1 MILGLHKDTYSG
13 YKQSVC
19 EVRTRMFL
27 HINGPNTIA
36 QTDGQG
42 DSNVTPN
49 TPPPPPPQKSLVVGN
64 GKLHLHLNLINLAF
78 AV

>member
-1 MILGLHKDTYSG
+1 MILGLHQDTYSG

-42 DSNVTPN
+42 DSNVTP
-49 TPPPPPPQKSLVVGN
+49 PPPPKSLVVGN

>member
-13 YKQSVC
+13 YKQSVW

-27 HINGPNTIA
+27 HINGPNATA

-42 DSNVTPN
+42 DSNVTP
-49 TPPPPPPQKSLVVGN
+49 PPPPPKKSLVVGN

>member
-1 MILGLHKDTYSG
+1 MILGLHQDTYSG

-49 TPPPPPPQKSLVVGN
+49 TPPLPPQKSLVVGN

>member
-49 TPPPPPPQKSLVVGN
+49 TPPSPPKKSLVVGN

>member
-1 MILGLHKDTYSG
+1 MILGLHQDTYSG

-19 EVRTRMFL
+19 EVRTGMFL

-49 TPPPPPPQKSLVVGN
+49 PPPKKKVWLWVMVN
-64 GKLHLHLNLINLAF
+64 YIYI
-78 AV
+78 

>member
-1 MILGLHKDTYSG
+1 MILGLHQDTYSG

-19 EVRTRMFL
+19 EIRTRMFL

-42 DSNVTPN
+42 N
-49 TPPPPPPQKSLVVGN
+49 TQHPPPLPPKKSLVVGN